1 MMSPLSFLRTRFHFM
16 GAASLDPRP
25 GSLVQAVLAGIE
37 AVVARVLA
45 GFDPVLLRLPAAPK
59 RRLQIA

>member
-16 GAASLDPRP
+16 GAASLDPHP
-25 GSLVQAVLAGIE
+25 GSLVQAVLARIE
-37 AVVARVLA
+37 AVVA
-45 GFDPVLLRLPAAPK
+45 PASLGAAPAVPK